1 MLAYFVSFMLG
12 AWVGCGIGILIM
24 CILQLRKDD

>member
-12 AWVGCGIGILIM
+12 AWVGCGIGILFM
-24 CILQLRKDD
+24 CMLQLRKN

>member
-12 AWVGCGIGILIM
+12 ARVGCGIGILFM
-24 CILQLRKDD
+24 CMLQLRKDD